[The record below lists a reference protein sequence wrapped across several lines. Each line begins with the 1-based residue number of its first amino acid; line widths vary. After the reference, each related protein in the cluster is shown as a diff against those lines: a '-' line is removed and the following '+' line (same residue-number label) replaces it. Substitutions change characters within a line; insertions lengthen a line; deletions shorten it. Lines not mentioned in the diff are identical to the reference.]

1 MPVASRRLWVAF
13 LVIAGLVVALVVPLN
28 PVAADTNEATV
39 RFQAAASKIT
49 AGGSHSCAVEND
61 GDVYCWGDNYAGQLG
76 NSTNTGTNTANP
88 TPAKVT
94 LPVGAADRHHRRL

>member
-39 RFQAAASKIT
+39 GFQVAASKIT

-61 GDVYCWGDNYAGQLG
+61 GDVYCWGSNYYGDPR
-76 NSTNTGTNTANP
+76 NVMFTMTY
-88 TPAKVT
+88 TPQF
-94 LPVGAADRHHRRL
+94 